1 MKDFNRALWERVDEH
16 REFIRKEAG
25 NYPMIDDF
33 EAAYQAACGTEAVD
47 EIIDRTKRISKNPF
61 AAVMF
66 YIEMGSYPP
75 PEFLLTLLD
84 CWKEYLVKGDL
95 ELAFLGP
102 KKQKS
107 GNFAKR
113 HQKFMRDNWIL
124 SQAVYLIDIE
134 GMTLAQAAE
143 RIHTNLTEKSVAPVA
158 APNHWASVNVPK
170 DADSIERILHG
181 KFNRKKAGGK

>member
-1 MKDFNRALWERVDEH
+1 MKDFNRTLWEKVDEH

-25 NYPMIDDF
+25 NYPMVDDF
-33 EAAYQAACGTEAVD
+33 EAAYQAACGTEAAD
-47 EIIDRTKRISKNPF
+47 EIIDRTERISKNPF

-95 ELAFLGP
+95 DLAFLGP
-102 KKQKS
+102 RIQKS

-113 HQKFMRDNWIL
+113 HQKYMRDNWIL
-124 SQAVYLIDIE
+124 SQAVCLIDRE

-143 RIHTNLTEKSVAPVA
+143 RIHTNLTEKPEAPVA
-158 APNHWASVNVPK
+158 APDHWVSVTVP
-170 DADSIERILHG
+170 DADSIERMLHG
-181 KFNRKKAGGK
+181 IKFNRNKKEGK